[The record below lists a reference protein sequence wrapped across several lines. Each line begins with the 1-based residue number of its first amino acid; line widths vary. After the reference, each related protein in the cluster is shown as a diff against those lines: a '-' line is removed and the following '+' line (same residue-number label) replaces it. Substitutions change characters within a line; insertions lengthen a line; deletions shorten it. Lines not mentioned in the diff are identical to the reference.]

1 MLRYSVPVTL
11 LDFPPP
17 KIANPI
23 INRREGEVDTP
34 NTLYN
39 SIADPER
46 FEADPERFEADPEP
60 TFYFDADSDQN
71 FT

>member
-11 LDFPPP
+11 LDLPPP

-23 INRREGEVDTP
+23 LTGGRVRLTHQ
-34 NTLYN
+34 NTVN
-39 SIADPER
+39 SVANPER
-46 FEADPERFEADPEP
+46 FEADPDF
-60 TFYFDADSDQN
+60 TFYFDADYDQN